1 MLHFFF
7 CSFTHIVVTMQ
18 YQLLFIIAIVTV
30 QVILQVVWLQLTP
43 GHAEMNYDHSE
54 VTLLQCRYVSY
65 VGPVVAIGELG
76 IQYMVITVDKVG
88 LIYFCAFVSSFF
100 FKYYF

>member
-1 MLHFFF
+1 MLYFFVILPILLHFFFGSFTHIVAFF

-43 GHAEMNYDHSE
+43 GNAEMNYDHSE

-76 IQYMVITVDKVG
+76 IHGYD
-88 LIYFCAFVSSFF
+88 S
-100 FKYYF
+100 

>member
-1 MLHFFF
+1 
-7 CSFTHIVVTMQ
+7 MQ

-43 GHAEMNYDHSE
+43 GHAEMNYDHPE

-65 VGPVVAIGELG
+65 VGPVVAIGKLYTSLTRPLS
-76 IQYMVITVDKVG
+76 IITY
-88 LIYFCAFVSSFF
+88 LI
-100 FKYYF
+100 